1 MVKVNPSLISAAC
14 GVKEPQTG
22 AADEMA
28 EVGVPGDE
36 GDVVIE
42 TRLSDQR
49 VGQRSVASS
58 CQQTGAK
65 KAGARPVAIGDVEE
79 RATP

>member
-1 MVKVNPSLISAAC
+1 VIKKKEASRERVREDVLVMVKVNPSLISAAC

-36 GDVVIE
+36 
-42 TRLSDQR
+42 
-49 VGQRSVASS
+49 
-58 CQQTGAK
+58 
-65 KAGARPVAIGDVEE
+65 E